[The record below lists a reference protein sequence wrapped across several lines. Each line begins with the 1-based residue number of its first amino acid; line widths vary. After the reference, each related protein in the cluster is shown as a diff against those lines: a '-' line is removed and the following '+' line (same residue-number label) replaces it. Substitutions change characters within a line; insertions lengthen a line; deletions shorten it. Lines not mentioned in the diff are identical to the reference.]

1 MKPGKEQGKGNE
13 GFQWGRMKKK
23 EEPAWE
29 SLIGAK
35 IEAHRG
41 TYKPQRIEDS
51 RKRNAARA
59 TKRWRQNNME
69 RYKETKRKW
78 EKEHPEKMKMYSRRH
93 RGLRKKW
100 AEENHERVLE
110 LNRKSDR
117 KRRKT
122 EKRKEWEK
130 EYRNRPEVKARRKEY
145 DKKRNRSPERK
156 AYERERSRKR
166 REENNMKKEAT

>member
-1 MKPGKEQGKGNE
+1 
-13 GFQWGRMKKK
+13 MKKN

-59 TKRWRQNNME
+59 TKRWRKNNME
-69 RYKETKRKW
+69 HYRAKQKEWLAKNPDKV
-78 EKEHPEKMKMYSRRH
+78 KEYQQRAKPAI
-93 RGLRKKW
+93 KKW
-100 AEENHERVLE
+100 AEEHHDRILE

-117 KRRKT
+117 KRAT
-122 EKRKEWEK
+122 DPKRIAWKK
-130 EYRNRPEVKARRKEY
+130 EYEQRPEVIERRRERDRKRNQTPERKEY
-145 DKKRNRSPERK
+145 FRMRDQRRRDAKKAAK
-156 AYERERSRKR
+156 LAKDV
-166 REENNMKKEAT
+166 A